1 MATVLSLSSSF
12 SVVATNSAKIAS
24 NLCHFFS
31 NLFNNLWSFNFCSS
45 IKKGLDDLFADH
57 SEENSLAVDKLVSD
71 CIRTFKNNPR
81 YQNDVRFLKMDCCRD
96 FHNVFK
102 EIEELQIC
110 LGNSVLYETCAVFLE
125 AKGQLIDAHEIYRL
139 GISRNAEPIERLKKA
154 HKLFL
159 ERISVVHK
167 ACSIHQNVHK
177 DTKKLGQTCINPW
190 SSSTIDEVL
199 QKILPHLVKYEV
211 SSVVLPPY
219 SCSHSVSYARFY
231 VVAETLVTYSKFDYG
246 LKFVTNFFTMLFQGY
261 HFSSKNFPGK
271 VALSTLQKS
280 SRNKKIKIG
289 GREYLIK
296 GCAGHGGFAQVFKAC
311 IDSDPDEIIALK
323 IQAPPFPWEF
333 YMYRQ
338 LDQRL
343 PTEKRSRFGNAQRM
357 HHYSDYSILVCDY
370 LSHGTLHD
378 AINSYIVVGAFME
391 EVLCMYYTIEM
402 LHMLETLHSSGIIHG
417 DFKPDNLLIRNSR
430 VDLTEDMEHFV
441 RRRGPWQD
449 QGLCLVDWGRGID
462 LKLFSADTMFHGDC
476 RTSGFCCV
484 EMREDKPWKFQVD
497 TYGLCV
503 IVHMMLHNKYMDIE
517 KNVSAD
523 GGCFFLPK
531 LPFKRYWNIKL
542 WDNLFKRLLNVQSCD
557 DHLKMLRE
565 LRESFQ
571 EYVLSDPSFV
581 KKLKESLRKQRL
593 SLCSA

>member
-1 MATVLSLSSSF
+1 MAVTSTNINQAFSF
-12 SVVATNSAKIAS
+12 TSDP
-24 NLCHFFS
+24 LLPWLH
-31 NLFNNLWSFNFCSS
+31 S

-81 YQNDVRFLKMDCCRD
+81 YQNDVRFLKVWFLYMDCCRD

-199 QKILPHLVKYEV
+199 QKILPHLVKYE
-211 SSVVLPPY
+211 
-219 SCSHSVSYARFY
+219 
-231 VVAETLVTYSKFDYG
+231 
-246 LKFVTNFFTMLFQGY
+246 GY